1 MVKLYDTW
9 LAVKQ
14 SGKRIDKYLLANN
27 ISRIAI
33 YGMGIIGERLFSEL
47 KLSEVK
53 VIYAIDKNASEML
66 YDIEVIKPDD
76 VILDVDA
83 IIVTSSYYFVEI
95 ENKLI
100 LKTKAKIINLEELLY
115 EIIESEREEIK

>member
-1 MVKLYDTW
+1 M
-9 LAVKQ
+9 
-14 SGKRIDKYLLANN
+14 ANN